1 MSLQVLRTGDFI
13 LWKAEDEEGILMR
26 HFSILRTGEETFRVS
41 LKQLGMEDKCQVYD
55 MWSGEDL
62 GEAEENIEITLKS
75 HDAKLYRLKY

>member
-1 MSLQVLRTGDFI
+1 MLIRYFAQVI
-13 LWKAEDEEGILMR
+13 LFCGRQDEEGNSYAAFFNI
-26 HFSILRTGEETFRVS
+26 TNWEETFRVS